1 MKTLVLS
8 LFLTSFLFL
17 CVQADSDTS
26 QEKAV
31 IDKNEFQK
39 QIKAQIQRE
48 KKYAKERMF
57 YHGKEYNLSDAEV
70 DPSVLDSVPLIEP
83 EYDFDMTDVYRD
95 DI

>member
-1 MKTLVLS
+1 MKYLAPF
-8 LFLTSFLFL
+8 FLTISFVNLY
-17 CVQADSDTS
+17 ADSDS
-26 QEKAV
+26 SNKKAV

-39 QIKAQIQRE
+39 QIEAQIEKE
-48 KKYAKERMF
+48 KKYAKERVF
-57 YHGKEYNLSDAEV
+57 YHAGEYNLSDAEV